1 MYSTSNMFIEHDFV
15 TQTLYCTVYVRE
27 DRILTVEC
35 THIAIGI
42 HFRYM
47 RFSRAFADFAQVAL

>member
-1 MYSTSNMFIEHDFV
+1 MFIEYDFV
-15 TQTLYCTVYVRE
+15 TQTFYCTVYVRE